1 MSIIVF
7 KTKQDVIKLNLSDIY
22 FIRSHPDKPHHV
34 QVFTKEESYDFLE
47 KIASLEVAY
56 PNDLV
61 RCHRNCLVNPSHI
74 KEIHLKDRLVVL
86 GQQEVYKVPFSR
98 RRQQHLLQTWL
109 AKGIE

>member
-1 MSIIVF
+1 MS
-7 KTKQDVIKLNLSDIY
+7 DDDGSDA
-22 FIRSHPDKPHHV
+22 RDCRRTWLVSSGDA
-34 QVFTKEESYDFLE
+34 ESYDFLE

-86 GQQEVYKVPFSR
+86 GQQEVYKVSFSR
-98 RRQQHLLQTWL
+98 RRQQHLLQFWL
-109 AKGIE
+109 TKGIE

>member
-22 FIRSHPDKPHHV
+22 FIRSHPDKAHHL

-74 KEIHLKDRLVVL
+74 KEIHLKDRFVVL
-86 GQQEVYKVPFSR
+86 GQQEVYKVSFSR
-98 RRQQHLLQTWL
+98 RRQQHLLQFWL
-109 AKGIE
+109 TKGIE